1 MGFNGTNDGQFLF
14 PDLFYTFQSVVPYSG
29 DTIEFIMIDTESLIG
44 GLNPMPS
51 VLPAL
56 YYPPPAPG
64 SAMGPVSATAGYAAG
79 PAAGTYAGYGAAAAG
94 VYGAAASD
102 SMAPTTVYGATP
114 TVATTSMYATATPAA
129 ASVYG
134 ATSPTAAASAY
145 ATTPT
150 AGATAAAP
158 TAGVYGAAAGAASVY
173 GRRRLSGIDVGY
185 VNAGVD
191 NPGVAQPYIGYT
203 APSINDAQWNWV
215 EHAINS
221 SYADWIIVVGNHPV
235 WSPGLSGPTWPL
247 VERLAPIMEAAGV
260 AMYIGGKDHQMAHFK
275 PVPATN
281 NVEYVVLGNSAYF
294 NDNAT
299 IMNAHAADCP
309 YGGLSYQYSG
319 STGFAQIKIS
329 HGIANTPGLLKMT
342 FYDSSGD
349 VLYDFYKENPRTE
362 PGHTAGNLGAPPSPS
377 PLNANAGSGG
387 PMVIISGFFIAIAV
401 SMGLWIAASHALA
414 TMGYR
419 SVRGA
424 GYGGA
429 GLSEHTPLVG
439 GVHGV
444 VNL

>member
-64 SAMGPVSATAGYAAG
+64 TAVAPSAAMASYAAG
-79 PAAGTYAGYGAAAAG
+79 PAAGVYGAAAAG

-102 SMAPTTVYGATP
+102 TMAPTTVYGAVPAATSAYA
-114 TVATTSMYATATPAA
+114 ATT
-129 ASVYG
+129 
-134 ATSPTAAASAY
+134 SAY
-145 ATTPT
+145 ATTPS
-150 AGATAAAP
+150 AASVVGATP
-158 TAGVYGAAAGAASVY
+158 TATTGVYGAAAASPTAATSAYSATTGAASVY
-173 GRRRLSGIDVGY
+173 GRRRLSGLAVGY
-185 VNAGVD
+185 IDTGAND
-191 NPGVAQPYIGYT
+191 PGVAQPYIGYT

-221 SYADWIIVVGNHPV
+221 SYADWIVVVGNHPV
-235 WSPGLSGPTWPL
+235 WSTGLSGPTWPL

-275 PVPATN
+275 PVPTTN
-281 NVEYVVLGNSAYF
+281 NVEYVVLGNSAYY

-299 IMNAHAADCP
+299 ILNAHASDCP
-309 YGGLSYQYSG
+309 YGALSYQYSS
-319 STGFAQIKIS
+319 STGFAQVKVT

-342 FYDSSGD
+342 FYDNAGA

-419 SVRGA
+419 TVRGA

-429 GLSEHTPLVG
+429 GLSEHSPLMPG
-439 GVHGV
+439 GGGMHGV